1 MPMIAMTNLMMNAM
15 IRFLERLPDGTRAL
29 PDLLPSVIRDG
40 IVSPLM
46 AIGLLSIVCAMVL
59 REGPLFRAFRIAI
72 VTSHGRPASRAR
84 TLLRAVVGWGPF
96 VLCGIGMVNHTALI
110 VNPEAS
116 AFLRGPLPPVVF
128 VVLLIGGIAA
138 ALITPQRALQDRIVG
153 TYLVPSE

>member
-1 MPMIAMTNLMMNAM
+1 MIAMTNLMMNAM

-84 TLLRAVVGWGPF
+84 TLLRPW
-96 VLCGIGMVNHTALI
+96 
-110 VNPEAS
+110 S
-116 AFLRGPLPPVVF
+116 D
-128 VVLLIGGIAA
+128 GGRSFCVELAWS
-138 ALITPQRALQDRIVG
+138 TTRH
-153 TYLVPSE
+153 SS